1 MLRVGVFIM
10 FGFLWGDERRRQMD
24 EREAKAVL
32 EKYGDAAYEILRQ
45 RARDKRL
52 SSRNRKHW
60 KRIARSI

>member
-1 MLRVGVFIM
+1 M
-10 FGFLWGDERRRQMD
+10 FEFLWVDERRRCLDM
-24 EREAKAVL
+24 REAKAL
-32 EKYGDAAYEILRQ
+32 HAKYGDKAYQVVRD